1 MRISR
6 ESFEDPFRKL
16 LEPVNLRERR
26 ERPSKKFNLKLSLN
40 PVFYKLF
47 ERD

>member
-6 ESFEDPFRKL
+6 ESFEDQFRKL
-16 LEPVNLRERR
+16 LEPVNLRARKKS
-26 ERPSKKFNLKLSLN
+26 PSKKFNLKLSLN
-40 PVFYKLF
+40 TVFYKLF